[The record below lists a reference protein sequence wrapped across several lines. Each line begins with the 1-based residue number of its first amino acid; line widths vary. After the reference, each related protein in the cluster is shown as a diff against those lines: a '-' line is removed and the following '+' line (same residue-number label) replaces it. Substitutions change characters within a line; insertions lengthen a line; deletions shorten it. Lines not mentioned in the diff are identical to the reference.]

1 MLGIVFVTGGRG
13 ACVVAGLV
21 VGRQCSGGDAHGVEE
36 LVVVIVAGIVVYVC
50 TIVRMLVIDMTNW
63 PTTTVTSHAHVGV
76 QAPRTCVGKKTRAGA
91 AGARIPR
98 PRRVR

>member
-1 MLGIVFVTGGRG
+1 MVVIVVVTRGRG

-21 VGRQCSGGDAHGVEE
+21 VGRHRSGGDAHGVEE
-36 LVVVIVAGIVVYVC
+36 LVVVIVAGIVVYVV
-50 TIVRMLVIDMTNW
+50 TVVRVLGIEKTNW
-63 PTTTVTSHAHVGV
+63 PTATVTSHAHVGV

-91 AGARIPR
+91 AGARVPR